1 MQIIT
6 FFICEI
12 REFNATTIFFSQ
24 KKKRLRIKSVNI
36 YNNRTRK
43 KIVNY
48 SQLRK
53 CANLKNLLFLNLISA
68 KNV

>member
-36 YNNRTRK
+36 YINRTRK
-43 KIVNY
+43 KNCELFSIAEM
-48 SQLRK
+48 RK
-53 CANLKNLLFLNLISA
+53 FEKFTFFKFN
-68 KNV
+68 